1 VKKQYWW
8 IIITFIIMQLS
19 SYIGVPL
26 FYELGVGVD
35 ENLNAGLFQA
45 QAYWSITSFTAAFV
59 IILFLLR
66 HERKNN
72 VRIEKASFGE
82 SAIWAVFGVFLA
94 FFIQT
99 IVGNIEIYVLKVNPM
114 SENTQVIM
122 DLIEATP
129 YLIIVTSIIGPILE
143 EIIFRKIIFGVI
155 YQKTNFWIG
164 ALVSSLLFGIVHGE
178 PELLLR
184 YTAMGFTFAFLYYK
198 TKRILVPIFAHTMMN
213 TIVVIIQTI
222 YHDEIEN
229 MMKQMEQIQ
238 IIIGGS

>member
-1 VKKQYWW
+1 MKKQYWW
-8 IIITFIIMQLS
+8 IIITYIIMQLS

-94 FFIQT
+94 FSFKQSLAI
-99 IVGNIEIYVLKVNPM
+99 LKYM
-114 SENTQVIM
+114 YLK
-122 DLIEATP
+122 LIRC
-129 YLIIVTSIIGPILE
+129 
-143 EIIFRKIIFGVI
+143 RKIL
-155 YQKTNFWIG
+155 KLLWI
-164 ALVSSLLFGIVHGE
+164 
-178 PELLLR
+178 
-184 YTAMGFTFAFLYYK
+184 
-198 TKRILVPIFAHTMMN
+198 
-213 TIVVIIQTI
+213 
-222 YHDEIEN
+222 
-229 MMKQMEQIQ
+229 
-238 IIIGGS
+238 